1 MTDSTLVFAYQRSSD
16 DNYIETFKVASD
28 GTSITTIAE
37 RNHDGS
43 YGKSNSLVRADEDT
57 YILSYN
63 GSSSYG
69 RIQTFTIP
77 PDGSSITEVAN
88 AAFSDNGYS
97 HHPSMVQV
105 DHDTYV
111 NAGYSY
117 NTSGTNGYYGVLE
130 TFTIPQ
136 DGSTITSV
144 ATHIYSD
151 INTGTNNQLLKL
163 NSNEYLLAYKGSGGN
178 GFIEMYTISSNG
190 QTITRKWQN
199 KFVADSNMK
208 PDIVRLDK
216 NTVAVIYTGENAD
229 GFIQT
234 FDIGT
239 SDNTGPVITSN
250 FINYTNNLFTIE
262 LNEAAF
268 NTNSGSGALEA
279 SDFVLSISGGA
290 ATLGLSLI
298 HI

>member
-1 MTDSTLVFAYQRSSD
+1 M
-16 DNYIETFKVASD
+16 
-28 GTSITTIAE
+28 
-37 RNHDGS
+37 
-43 YGKSNSLVRADEDT
+43 RADEDT

-63 GSSSYG
+63 GNGNDG

-208 PDIVRLDK
+208 PDIVR
-216 NTVAVIYTGENAD
+216 
-229 GFIQT
+229 
-234 FDIGT
+234 
-239 SDNTGPVITSN
+239 
-250 FINYTNNLFTIE
+250 
-262 LNEAAF
+262 
-268 NTNSGSGALEA
+268 
-279 SDFVLSISGGA
+279 
-290 ATLGLSLI
+290 
-298 HI
+298 

>member
-1 MTDSTLVFAYQRSSD
+1 
-16 DNYIETFKVASD
+16 
-28 GTSITTIAE
+28 
-37 RNHDGS
+37 
-43 YGKSNSLVRADEDT
+43 
-57 YILSYN
+57 
-63 GSSSYG
+63 
-69 RIQTFTIP
+69 
-77 PDGSSITEVAN
+77 
-88 AAFSDNGYS
+88 
-97 HHPSMVQV
+97 MVQV

-163 NSNEYLLAYKGSGGN
+163 NSNIFLAIGVRVVMDLLRC
-178 GFIEMYTISSNG
+178 TPSSNG

-208 PDIVRLDK
+208 PDIVGLIRIPWLSIREK
-216 NTVAVIYTGENAD
+216 MHW
-229 GFIQT
+229 FIQT

-239 SDNTGPVITSN
+239 PDNTGPATSN
-250 FINYTNNLFTIE
+250 FTTIPIISFRR
-262 LNEAAF
+262 AKR
-268 NTNSGSGALEA
+268 SG
-279 SDFVLSISGGA
+279 F
-290 ATLGLSLI
+290 
-298 HI
+298 